1 MLSGAAS
8 ADAAAT
14 YSAAPG
20 TTDAP
25 PTTCTAAGAG
35 KFTCANLRSAI
46 VAADNDPDSTVQLS
60 AGTYKLTN
68 VSTAQLNIDPTG
80 ALTIAGAGAPQT
92 TIEQTDTS
100 ARVMDIESGPVTI
113 SGLVITGGTA
123 TTTGGCQ
130 TGVSGGGIVDTSAAM
145 LTLDHVTVTGNN
157 ADGAQGGT
165 ASSGT
170 AGSGVE
176 ANGGGICTTGPLTLT
191 DSTVSGNTA
200 KAGRGGT
207 GMGSAKGGG
216 GGSAGG
222 GGIDGPA
229 PLILNGTA
237 VSSNHAIGGAGGP
250 ATGTGNAGEA
260 GGAEGGGIEDFAS
273 TAPMITDAVFS
284 ADTVAGSN
292 GGGAAA
298 GNGGGGGNAF
308 GSAFDGVPGTISDST
323 FSGGMATGGTGG
335 AAAGG
340 GHTSG
345 GGGFAYGAAIDSE
358 TADRLTITGS
368 TISGNTGTAGDAGAA
383 TAGASSGSG
392 GNTVGGALE
401 INTGSLVLTS
411 SAVTGNRALGGSPA
425 GSGYGGAMDLR
436 GTSTIVD
443 ATITGNEG
451 VSGSSGAA
459 DGGGIEFETTG
470 SQRLTLASVTLAGN
484 TVDPAGGSGSGG
496 NLSLVF
502 ATSPKIT
509 VQDTI
514 IAGGTIIG
522 SGGTGSNCDGAV
534 STDTGHNLEST
545 TPSQC
550 GFSAAK
556 DDVIGKDPLLGPLG
570 ANDATTDT
578 LALGAGSP
586 ALAAGGQCTDP
597 SNGGQPLSD
606 DQRGQPRGDPCD
618 IGAFEAQAPKST
630 AAPRL
635 TGTTK
640 PGDRL
645 TCTPSFSGDAP
656 LAYAYT
662 WQRGQSNI
670 AGATDSTYK
679 LADQDQGQQLSCTV
693 TATNPY
699 GTATAASTALSIPK
713 PPKPKVTSIK
723 QSHSTW
729 REGSKKATLAA
740 AKGKHQH
747 RKPPVGTTFTFK
759 LNTPATVKLTFT
771 TSGAGRKVK
780 HKCVKQTHSNRHDR
794 ACKLTTTA
802 GTLTFSTGHSG
813 IDRVAFDGRL
823 SGRKKLKPGIYKLQ
837 ITATNSSGKGSSK
850 SVKFTIAG

>member
-20 TTDAP
+20 TTDAA
-25 PTTCTAAGAG
+25 PTACTAAGAG
-35 KFTCANLRSAI
+35 AFNCANLRSAI

-68 VSTAQLNIDPTG
+68 VSTAHLNIAPTG
-80 ALTIAGAGAPQT
+80 ALTIAGAAATQT
-92 TIEQTDTS
+92 TIEQTDAS
-100 ARVMDIESGPVTI
+100 ARVMNVESGPVTI
-113 SGLVITGGTA
+113 SGLEITGGDA
-123 TTTGGCQ
+123 TTNGGCLS
-130 TGVSGGGIVDTSAAM
+130 GVSGGGIVDTSAAM

-157 ADGAQGGT
+157 ADGAQGGS

-170 AGSGVE
+170 AGVGGD

-191 DSTVSGNTA
+191 DSTVSDNTVT
-200 KAGRGGT
+200 AGTGGT
-207 GMGSAKGGG
+207 GMSSANGGL
-216 GGSAGG
+216 GGSGAG
-222 GGIDGPA
+222 GGIDSLG

-237 VSSNHAIGGAGGP
+237 VNSNHAIAGAGGP
-250 ATGTGNAGEA
+250 ATGSGNGGPA
-260 GGAEGGGIEDFAS
+260 GGAEGGGIEDSGS
-273 TAPMITDAVFS
+273 TAPMITDAAFS
-284 ADTVAGSN
+284 ADTVAAGA

-298 GNGGGGGNAF
+298 GNGGGGGYAF
-308 GSAFDGVPGTISDST
+308 GSAVDGVPGTISDSVI
-323 FSGGMATGGTGG
+323 SGGMATGGTGG
-335 AAAGG
+335 AAAGS

-358 TADRLTITGS
+358 TAGQLTITGS
-368 TISGNTGTAGDAGAA
+368 TVSGNTGTAGNAGAA
-383 TAGASSGSG
+383 SASASSGSG
-392 GNTVGGALE
+392 GNTIGGALGL
-401 INTGSLVLTS
+401 NTGTLVLTS
-411 SAVTGNRALGGSPA
+411 SAVTGNRALGGSPN
-425 GSGYGGAMDLR
+425 GGGYGGAMDLR

-451 VSGSSGAA
+451 VSVSYGVA
-459 DGGGIEFETTG
+459 DGGGIEFETSG
-470 SQRLTLASVTLAGN
+470 SERLTLASVTLAGN
-484 TVDPAGGSGSGG
+484 TVDTAGGSASGG
-496 NLSLVF
+496 NLSLVS

-522 SGGTGSNCDGAV
+522 SGATGSNCDGAV

-556 DDVIGKDPLLGPLG
+556 DDLIGKDPLLGPLG
-570 ANDATTDT
+570 ANGARTDT

-606 DQRGQPRGDPCD
+606 DQRGEPRANPCD

-630 AAPRL
+630 AAPTL
-635 TGTTK
+635 IGTTK

-662 WQRGQSNI
+662 WQRGASNI
-670 AGATDSTYK
+670 AGATGATYK

-693 TATNPY
+693 TASNPY
-699 GTATAASTALSIPK
+699 GSATAASAAIKVAK
-713 PPKPKVTSIK
+713 PPKPNVTSVK

-759 LNTPATVKLTFT
+759 LNAPATVKLTFT
-771 TSGAGRKVK
+771 TTATGRKVK
-780 HKCVKQTHSNRHDR
+780 RKCVKQTKSNRREHS
-794 ACKLTTTA
+794 CKLTKTA
-802 GTLTFSTGHSG
+802 GTLSFTTGHSG
-813 IDRVAFDGRL
+813 TDKVTFDGL
-823 SGRKKLKPGIYKLQ
+823 LGGHKKLKPGVYELV
-837 ITATNSSGKGSSK
+837 ITATNSTGHGSSK
-850 SVKFTIAG
+850 SLKFTIAG